1 MYEDVD
7 IGHDLKM
14 AFEDGYVAG
23 IEDTRQKWISI
34 NEKQPPKAG
43 WYQAFCEGHDHPEYL
58 YFRGNKWA
66 ASNHYHKILYWAN
79 AMPLPKE

>member
-23 IEDTRQKWISI
+23 VEDTQQK
-34 NEKQPPKAG
+34 
-43 WYQAFCEGHDHPEYL
+43 
-58 YFRGNKWA
+58 
-66 ASNHYHKILYWAN
+66 
-79 AMPLPKE
+79 